1 MFSMSLADLANAHQ
15 RDMDRKTEQGAIGHD
30 ARRVLARGRLA
41 GLLTAGLRNPYLRRS
56 GLRRSAG
63 AAESCETERRLVP
76 LARRCNPEVMS

>member
-56 GLRRSAG
+56 AG